1 MIWFAPE
8 TWPFGAALVLMLA
21 LFVIEGAGLLMA
33 ASPSSWLDG
42 LLPDLPDGLDGPLGW
57 LHLGKVPF
65 LVLMGIFLAGFAISG
80 YAIQAFSKTLIGGL
94 LPAWGAA
101 IPALFAGVSLVS
113 GLGGLIAR
121 VMPSDESSAV
131 SEQTLIGRAG
141 VIVQGHARSGM
152 AAQAK
157 VRDAYGRAHYVMVE
171 PDLPDQEFAEGSTVL
186 LVKKAGAKFHA
197 IKNPHPD
204 LL

>member
-1 MIWFAPE
+1 
-8 TWPFGAALVLMLA
+8 
-21 LFVIEGAGLLMA
+21 VIEGAGLLMA